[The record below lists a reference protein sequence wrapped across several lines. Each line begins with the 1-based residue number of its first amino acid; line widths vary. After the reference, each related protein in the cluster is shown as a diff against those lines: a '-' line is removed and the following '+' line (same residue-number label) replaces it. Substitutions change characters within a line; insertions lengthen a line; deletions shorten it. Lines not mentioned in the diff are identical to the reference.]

1 MFFCGIKAPDRK
13 LAGLKVKDLE
23 FRKDGACSC
32 RKFPNMRGT
41 LFWGPYNKDP
51 TI

>member
-1 MFFCGIKAPDRK
+1 MGSGVFSEVFEGVGVFCGIKAPDRK

-32 RKFPNMRGT
+32 RSFRT
-41 LFWGPYNKDP
+41 
-51 TI
+51 